1 MPSIDERRTVAE
13 ELRELAQESALRGD
27 DGVYERVSR
36 VLLGTRVDLLDV
48 VDAHIALSR
57 LAELI
62 DPTEHE
68 RTIADNLALIDRNR
82 DLECEL
88 SRLKS
93 KLGRVV
99 DMARDLHSDARTLAE
114 LFADGVMPADAAR
127 ECTVKHGI
135 SERIME
141 AIA

>member
-1 MPSIDERRTVAE
+1 MLNDQI
-13 ELRELAQESALRGD
+13 
-27 DGVYERVSR
+27 
-36 VLLGTRVDLLDV
+36 
-48 VDAHIALSR
+48 
-57 LAELI
+57 
-62 DPTEHE
+62 
-68 RTIADNLALIDRNR
+68 IADNHALIARNR
-82 DLECEL
+82 ELECEL

-99 DMARDLHSDARTLAE
+99 DMARDLHSDARTLSE